1 MREKV
6 NGFVGVMAVAI
17 LCMVSGLCMV
27 WGIAPVVLAVYVA
40 ACAVCGRYMIT
51 CIGCATGVAAGSM
64 GIAGLLH
71 AYEYMIPG
79 PAYSGVMVTE
89 KYLVLLGLAMCLM
102 KIVYSRNSRSYVR
115 VIVVMSAAVLMG
127 NIVVYADNMLMAAA
141 YGVVEA
147 AIFMCASVILKPGI
161 GLLYT
166 YICGDASDVERDES
180 WNISQGIVSLMALAA
195 VVLWVV
201 PGEDIYGVNPAFMLA
216 LVLILYAV
224 YRTGAVYGCGMA
236 AVAGSI
242 VSVKLNDSRWLMWM
256 LLVTLVMLIGR
267 ALTGRR
273 KVSASLFYV
282 LGCVLASV
290 ADGTVLWNGSGREI
304 AFYYINIAVPVVLFA
319 CIPGALLGAMDEET
333 DPACLQAAAAEINR
347 LTACKIEDM
356 ANVFRRLDY
365 TFAGSDEPAIS
376 LGQIGELVD
385 GFRRQI
391 DLIGEAREI
400 SDEKLLGQIR
410 SLGMDEVRVTASMD
424 SGNRSRYY
432 VAGRTSGQGM
442 VLSRQ
447 VADVLSGYFRKNIRA
462 GMDSPS
468 LFFDEYRSAV
478 YEEAARYKGRY
489 HVRRI
494 KKYGSPVSGD
504 NFSVKEYEDG
514 RLVMMLSDGMGSG
527 SLASCESCMML
538 DTMEELLEAGFAPEY
553 SIAFANRCMSRRN
566 KGRIFTTFDM
576 VVIDMYDGTMR
587 SFKQGASVTYVIR
600 PGDDGNEVSQI
611 TSTTLPVGVLDDA
624 ECDMADVKLAAGDA
638 VVMVSDGLSDMDVSN
653 HMQDVLKGIRVGDS
667 RRMVDDILG
676 AMIGQGDVSLR
687 DDVTVMAAVISGS
700 EKSSAA

>member
-51 CIGCATGVAAGSM
+51 CIGCAAGVAAGSM

-333 DPACLQAAAAEINR
+333 DPACLQAAVRR
-347 LTACKIEDM
+347 LT
-356 ANVFRRLDY
+356 
-365 TFAGSDEPAIS
+365 
-376 LGQIGELVD
+376 
-385 GFRRQI
+385 
-391 DLIGEAREI
+391 
-400 SDEKLLGQIR
+400 
-410 SLGMDEVRVTASMD
+410 
-424 SGNRSRYY
+424 
-432 VAGRTSGQGM
+432 
-442 VLSRQ
+442 
-447 VADVLSGYFRKNIRA
+447 
-462 GMDSPS
+462 
-468 LFFDEYRSAV
+468 
-478 YEEAARYKGRY
+478 
-489 HVRRI
+489 
-494 KKYGSPVSGD
+494 
-504 NFSVKEYEDG
+504 
-514 RLVMMLSDGMGSG
+514 
-527 SLASCESCMML
+527 
-538 DTMEELLEAGFAPEY
+538 
-553 SIAFANRCMSRRN
+553 
-566 KGRIFTTFDM
+566 
-576 VVIDMYDGTMR
+576 
-587 SFKQGASVTYVIR
+587 
-600 PGDDGNEVSQI
+600 
-611 TSTTLPVGVLDDA
+611 
-624 ECDMADVKLAAGDA
+624 
-638 VVMVSDGLSDMDVSN
+638 
-653 HMQDVLKGIRVGDS
+653 DS
-667 RRMVDDILG
+667 RPAR
-676 AMIGQGDVSLR
+676 
-687 DDVTVMAAVISGS
+687 
-700 EKSSAA
+700 